1 MSGGTDIAGSCK
13 SDNHSIRILPKIL
26 PQRQPRR
33 VHADDKLVVGGTPL
47 LPVYCGEMQVKALG
61 MAVNIFDSERS
72 EHVSIEGQERP
83 GELVCT
89 KPFPSQPL
97 RFVGRD
103 GSRKYHDAYF
113 GRYGVGVWCQGDY
126 VQRFSDTG
134 GFVFL
139 GRS

>member
-1 MSGGTDIAGSCK
+1 MQDHVSPTTTLFESC
-13 SDNHSIRILPKIL
+13 
-26 PQRQPRR
+26 PRYSHR
-33 VHADDKLVVGGTPL
+33 DSPEEFMLMIKLVVGGTPL

-72 EHVSIEGQERP
+72 ERVSIEGQERP